1 MEKKVY
7 ISKIVS
13 SDTVLVKSFD
23 SYDEAVIYAKE
34 FELAQLKLHKSCRTS
49 VFGLAA
55 NVVKDYLY
63 NMYR

>member
-34 FELAQLKLHKSCRTS
+34 FELKQLKLHKKCRTS

-55 NVVKDYLY
+55 SALRTYLY
-63 NMYR
+63 NIYK